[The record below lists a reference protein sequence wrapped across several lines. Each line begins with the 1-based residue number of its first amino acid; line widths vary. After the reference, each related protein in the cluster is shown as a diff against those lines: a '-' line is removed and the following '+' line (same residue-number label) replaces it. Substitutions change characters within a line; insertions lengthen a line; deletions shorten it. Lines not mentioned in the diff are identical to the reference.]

1 MTTKTTEGI
10 AGYID
15 LATGKFISA
24 AEAAQRLR
32 AAIKSRLTA
41 AESALE
47 KQRKALKQPF
57 IDAGKAID
65 AAKTYKVAGWAPVAE
80 GATGEPIWDVM
91 ETYLKNEKTIKPR
104 KLNMPTLKNV
114 SGNPG
119 MV

>member
-1 MTTKTTEGI
+1 
-10 AGYID
+10 
-15 LATGKFISA
+15 
-24 AEAAQRLR
+24 
-32 AAIKSRLTA
+32 
-41 AESALE
+41 
-47 KQRKALKQPF
+47 
-57 IDAGKAID
+57 
-65 AAKTYKVAGWAPVAE
+65 VAGWAPVAE